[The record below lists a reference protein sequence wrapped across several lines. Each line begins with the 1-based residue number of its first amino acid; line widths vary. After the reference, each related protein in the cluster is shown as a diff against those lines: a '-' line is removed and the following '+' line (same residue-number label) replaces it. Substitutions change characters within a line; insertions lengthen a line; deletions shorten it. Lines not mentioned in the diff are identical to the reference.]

1 MFERMVRE
9 KEAAT
14 AAASTSVGSTSQTQ
28 TTTNDSASKSLTNQD
43 SHIYDAQRNK
53 WIPSAY
59 PHQNQP
65 LQIQPVVDNFQE
77 PIKLNVNKIN
87 ITDSH
92 LKDLKQAIQYFM
104 PGVKTDSND
113 STKLIS
119 SKTRSPS
126 PMRSIS
132 PCESLLSKAKYEDL
146 TLVKQTEL
154 SNNISSNSTNELPP
168 NWITK
173 KNHKGITYYFNIK
186 TKQSQWHL
194 PGSYSSTSSD
204 DHKNIIPQPSSP
216 SPVTTTNDD
225 ANKKFK
231 EQFREK
237 LSKLVIKLLQPY
249 LRPEC
254 KKGHIEKTDDFKYL
268 ARKFTHCIMEKE
280 MTRVKNIQELEMNG
294 KVKAKAE
301 EYIKKYMYR
310 FEGHYSRKNDDLD

>member
-9 KEAAT
+9 QEAAAA
-14 AAASTSVGSTSQTQ
+14 AAASVISQTP
-28 TTTNDSASKSLTNQD
+28 TNDPTSRSFSNQENY
-43 SHIYDAQRNK
+43 ILDAQKNQ
-53 WIPSAY
+53 WIPSKIY
-59 PHQNQP
+59 PSQP
-65 LQIQPVVDNFQE
+65 TSINNINNE
-77 PIKLNVNKIN
+77 PINLNVNKIN

-104 PGVKTDSND
+104 PIAKIDSTDSA
-113 STKLIS
+113 KLNA

-146 TLVKQTEL
+146 GIVKQTEKANSI
-154 SNNISSNSTNELPP
+154 SNTNDLPT
-168 NWITK
+168 NWIVK

-194 PGSYSSTSSD
+194 PVLSSSTAASNSSD
-204 DHKNIIPQPSSP
+204 DHKNIPQPSSP
-216 SPVTTTNDD
+216 SPASNDD

-280 MTRVKNIQELEMNG
+280 MTRVKNFQELEMNG
-294 KVKAKAE
+294 KVKSKAE

-310 FEGHYSRKNDDLD
+310 FEGNYSRKNDDLD